1 MGRSIGKII
10 IIILSFR
17 VDTSKNKN
25 IDHLVKKKTRAIR
38 LTHVIYETDQ
48 VSLLQDSTISSAQNF
63 CFYVF
68 YCYLKEKGQITR
80 NLNSKKRNIYVE
92 NQHYY
97 YFGLPKTML
106 PSH

>member
-1 MGRSIGKII
+1 MQAARRIILGRLIGKI

-25 IDHLVKKKTRAIR
+25 IDLVKKNTRAIR
-38 LTHVIYETDQ
+38 LTHVIYETDH

-68 YCYLKEKGQITR
+68 YCNLKEKGQTTR
-80 NLNSKKRNIYVE
+80 NLSSKTKEI
-92 NQHYY
+92 
-97 YFGLPKTML
+97 FM
-106 PSH
+106 

>member
-25 IDHLVKKKTRAIR
+25 IDHLVKKTRAIT
-38 LTHVIYETDQ
+38 LTHATYETDH
-48 VSLLQDSTISSAQNF
+48 VSLLQDSTISSSQNF

-68 YCYLKEKGQITR
+68 YCNLKEKGQITR